1 MRLNFIWR
9 VWLAGCVACFGNSA
23 LGEAQDAG
31 ELADVAPL
39 AAELQSIVET
49 ADRQRFLSLLGPDAD
64 LGEARQFAADAIVDG
79 VTRAVVQPQFL
90 VPQEDA
96 STPTGYDLS
105 VEVFTERGNLARLDT
120 WVLGVSPESATSD
133 PTNTNSTGWHVT
145 SQRSIGGLDT
155 LHHLTLDPNI
165 QFDAENLIVAGEDMT
180 LRLSRGS
187 VFVANIANGTT
198 ALVLVGD
205 GTITFEPEVAA
216 EKGQLQI
223 FSGSERL
230 ETDFD
235 HAFVRINPEVYAS
248 RVSTRALTQV
258 DVDRGDLREAQDVF
272 DELAGFSYLVDLSEL
287 SDRAWWLNPGVGDL
301 VAEVATRRYGT
312 LTYVQA
318 QNSPE
323 DITLFQREP
332 NSRIISLYPSARKR
346 AVQGRYFDD
355 QDRVPYDV
363 LDYDIVASLEPR
375 GFIQEELRAR
385 ARLRGC
391 WIDGRTRIALRIAR
405 ANVSTLTIRLADELD
420 VASVSSR
427 ELGPLPF
434 FRMSGQNNLIVTL
447 PRPVQVGTEFSL
459 TVTYAGL
466 LAPQEPDENWLG
478 QTRHLFDSTEMFG
491 IAEERYI
498 YSSSSHWYPQSTV
511 ADYATATMAL
521 TTPTDYGV
529 IASGDANEGNPP
541 VSASDNDTGTH
552 TYRYIALQPAKYLS
566 AIVSRFWAHDTPAR
580 EILVNSPATLA
591 SGDASVSTDR
601 APAASSSRRSGVRY
615 DTTMLSVETNPRTR
629 DRLDEYYERASDI
642 LQFYSGLV
650 GDLPY
655 PVFTLALTDSR
666 LPGGHSPAYF
676 AVLNQPLPF
685 RAGIMWSWRNDPV
698 AFSNVDYFF
707 LAHELAHQWWGQAVG
722 WKNYHEQW
730 LSEAMSHYFAA
741 LYVEKDR
748 GDDAF
753 SAVLAQMQQ
762 WSRRHSADGPVYLG
776 HRLGAIEEEPRVYRS
791 LVYNKGAI
799 VLHMLRSVIG
809 DDAFFGGLRRYYN
822 DRRFARAGTDDLI
835 RAFELESARSL
846 ESFFDRWIHES
857 GVPRLQFDFRTEEQE
872 NRREVVLTFEQEGQ
886 VFEVPVPVTIK
897 YRSGAEDKMTILVT
911 EQVTEV
917 RLLLSGRL
925 RDVEVNADE
934 TVLVEIRR

>member
-1 MRLNFIWR
+1 MMRPIFIWR
-9 VWLAGCVACFGNSA
+9 VWLAGCVACLGTVA
-23 LGEAQDAG
+23 LGQAQDAG
-31 ELADVAPL
+31 GLADVASL
-39 AAELQSIVET
+39 AAELQTIVET
-49 ADRQRFLSLLGPDAD
+49 TDRERFLSLLGPDGD
-64 LGEARQFAADAIVDG
+64 LGAARQFAADAILQG
-79 VTRAVVQPQFL
+79 VSRAVVQPQFM
-90 VPQEDA
+90 VPREDT
-96 STPTGYDLS
+96 STPNGYELS
-105 VEVFTERGNLARLDT
+105 VEVFTERGDLARLDT
-120 WVLGVSPESATSD
+120 WVLGISPAPTSD
-133 PTNTNSTGWHVT
+133 SNLTGWRVT
-145 SQRSIGGLDT
+145 SHRSIGGLET
-155 LHHLTLDPNI
+155 LHHLTLADT

-187 VFVANIANGTT
+187 VFVADTEAGTT
-198 ALVLVGD
+198 GLVLVGD
-205 GTITFEPEVAA
+205 GTITFAPELAA
-216 EKGQLQI
+216 EKGQLRI
-223 FSGSERL
+223 FSDNETL

-235 HAFVRINPEVYAS
+235 HAFVRISPEVFAS
-248 RVSTRALTQV
+248 RVSTRALTEV
-258 DVDRGDLREAQDVF
+258 PVDRGDLSDAQDIF
-272 DELAGFSYLVDLSEL
+272 DELAGLSYLVDLSEL

-301 VAEVATRRYGT
+301 VAEVATRPYGT

-323 DITLFQREP
+323 DVTLFQREP
-332 NSRIISLYPSARKR
+332 NSRIIALYPSARKL

-355 QDRVPYDV
+355 QDGVSYDV
-363 LDYDIVASLEPR
+363 LDYDVVASLEPR

-405 ANVSTLTIRLADELD
+405 ANVATLTLRLADELD

-447 PRPVQVGTEFSL
+447 PRPVQVGEELSL

-466 LAPQEPDENWLG
+466 LPPQEPDENWLG
-478 QTRHLFDSTEMFG
+478 QTRHLFDATELFG

-511 ADYATATMAL
+511 ADYATATIAL

-529 IASGDANEGNPP
+529 IASGDASDGNPP
-541 VSASDNDTGTH
+541 ISTGENDAGTH
-552 TYRYIALQPAKYLS
+552 TYRYVALQPAKHLS

-580 EILVNSPATLA
+580 EILVSAPAQGPGG
-591 SGDASVSTDR
+591 SNESTDR
-601 APAASSSRRSGVRY
+601 ENLSPPDLRAGVRY
-615 DTTMLSVETNPRTR
+615 DRTLLSVETNPRTHE
-629 DRLDEYYERASDI
+629 RLNEYYERASDI
-642 LQFYSGLV
+642 LQFYSELV

-698 AFSNVDYFF
+698 AFSEVDYFF

-748 GDDAF
+748 GDEAF
-753 SAVLAQMQQ
+753 STVLAQMQQ
-762 WSRRHSADGPVYLG
+762 WSLRHSAKGPVYLG

-791 LVYNKGAI
+791 LVYNKGAV
-799 VLHMLRSVIG
+799 VLHMLRTVIG
-809 DDAFFGGLRRYYN
+809 DEAFFKGLRRYYN
-822 DRRFARAGTDDLI
+822 EMRFARAGTDDLI

-857 GVPRLQFDFRTEEQE
+857 GVPRLQFDFHTEEQQ
-872 NRREVVLTFEQEGQ
+872 NRRDVVLRFEQEGPL
-886 VFEVPVPVTIK
+886 FEVPVPVTIR
-897 YRSGAEDKMTILVT
+897 YRSGAEDTTTIQVT

-917 RLLLSGRL
+917 RLPLSGRL